1 MAEKFEIDPAAF
13 RAAAGKT
20 RHVGDRV
27 AGVWSNLDAAI
38 AGRGQPWGNDKL
50 GKQFTDGAEGNPG
63 YNASKK
69 NMHDFA
75 VGENGNAGMSGTF
88 SGLADTQA
96 KVADDIETKMEKPNS
111 QGFEYR

>member
-1 MAEKFEIDPAAF
+1 MTEKFEVDPAAF
-13 RAAAGKT
+13 RKAAGKT

-27 AGVWSNLDAAI
+27 AGVWSNLETTI

-50 GKQFTDGAEGNPG
+50 GKQFSDGADGQPG
-63 YNASKK
+63 YTASKK

-75 VGENGNAGMSGTF
+75 IGENGSEGMSGVF
-88 SGLADTQA
+88 SGLADSQA
-96 KVADDIETKMEKPNS
+96 KVADDIQTLLEERNR